1 MSEWTIIGW
10 LLKFVKP
17 LRGKMVLAILLG
29 IISNLSVIMI
39 SLICTYGIIAVIL
52 QQHLNPY
59 KWLFVMV
66 ACGVVRGL
74 ARYLEQYL
82 NHDIAFRLL
91 AIIRERIFATLRKLG
106 PARLSGKKSGD
117 LVAQLQRTS
126 RLWKCFSH
134 IRSHRFLLHLARR

>member
-59 KWLFVMV
+59 KWLFEWLLVGWFAV
-66 ACGVVRGL
+66 W
-74 ARYLEQYL
+74 
-82 NHDIAFRLL
+82 HDIWNS
-91 AIIRERIFATLRKLG
+91 I
-106 PARLSGKKSGD
+106 
-117 LVAQLQRTS
+117 
-126 RLWKCFSH
+126 
-134 IRSHRFLLHLARR
+134 